1 MPAAVIVGAQWG
13 DEGKG
18 KVVDFYGDHADLVV
32 RFNGGNNAGHTVV
45 VGEKKFKLHLL
56 PSGSVRGEAVIIANG
71 TVIDPHALFA
81 ELEMFEN
88 EGIKPNLLISSR
100 AHIILPYHLALDG
113 AEESLKGKWAAG
125 TTKRGIGP
133 TYMDKVGR
141 FGIRVC
147 DLIHKE
153 TFEQKLDFLLKL
165 KKSQMEQYGLDT
177 SILDEIKPTYLEY
190 ANRIEPYVC
199 DSSLEI
205 NKALDEGKNV
215 MFEGAQGILL
225 DIDHGVYP
233 FGTSSNVVAGSACT
247 GAGVGPTKITEV
259 IGVVKAYLSR
269 VGDGPV
275 PTELT
280 DETGNRIREAG
291 HEYGTTTGRPRR
303 CGWLDAVALK
313 YASSVSGFT
322 GIAITKLD
330 VLGGF
335 EKVKICTAYELNG
348 KQITDHPA
356 LIADYECCKPVYEE
370 MEGWPALSEDEWI
383 KIAEKGYDA
392 LPEQMKAYISRI
404 SELCNAP
411 VALVSVGAKRAA
423 TIMLKKPFEKQQ

>member
-18 KVVDFYGDHADLVV
+18 KVVDFYADRADLVV

-45 VGEKKFKLHLL
+45 VGDKTFKLHLL
-56 PSGSVRGEAVIIANG
+56 PSGSVRGEKVIIGNG
-71 TVIDPHALFA
+71 TVIDPKALFE
-81 ELEMFEN
+81 ELEMFEK

-100 AHIILPYHLALDG
+100 AHIIMPYHIALDG

-125 TTKRGIGP
+125 TTKKGIGP
-133 TYMDKVGR
+133 AYMDKVGR

-147 DLIHKE
+147 DLVHKE
-153 TFEQKLDFLLKL
+153 TFEAKLDFILKL
-165 KKSQMEQYGLDT
+165 KKIQMEQYGLDT
-177 SILDEIKPTYLEY
+177 SILEGIKPTYLEY
-190 ANRIEPYVC
+190 AKRLAPYVS

-205 NKALDEGKNV
+205 NNALDEGKNV

-275 PTELT
+275 PTELK
-280 DETGNRIREAG
+280 DDTGARIRETG

-303 CGWLDAVALK
+303 CGWIDAVALK
-313 YASSVSGFT
+313 YANNVSGFT

-335 EKVKICTAYELNG
+335 EKVKICTAYELDG
-348 KQITDHPA
+348 QKITTHPA
-356 LIADYECCKPVYEE
+356 LVADYERCIPVYEE
-370 MEGWPALSEDEWI
+370 MEGWPSFSEDEWI
-383 KIAEKGYDA
+383 GLAGKGYDA
-392 LPEQMKAYISRI
+392 LPAQMKKYISRI
-404 SELCNAP
+404 SQLCGAP
-411 VALVSVGAKRAA
+411 VSLVSIGAKREA
-423 TIMLKKPFEKQQ
+423 TIVLKKPFEKQ